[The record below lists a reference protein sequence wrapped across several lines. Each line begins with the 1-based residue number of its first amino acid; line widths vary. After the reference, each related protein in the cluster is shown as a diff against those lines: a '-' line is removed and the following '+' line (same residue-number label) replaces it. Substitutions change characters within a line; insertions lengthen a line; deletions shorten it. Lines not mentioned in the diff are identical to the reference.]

1 MSILN
6 CSTRLCIIN
15 HTGLPAKFLF
25 TPDTPMRLQP
35 LEQAHASGTISSQAT
50 TVSEWFQEFIQLMTY
65 GPTYNKLEWTLPA
78 GAEET
83 IRLNLTSPMSFEI
96 QWTDPSVS
104 WEQHETGKWTFDI
117 SKCIDVTMHLR
128 GDVGEYV
135 QQRSFT
141 GPASVKSVHL
151 KHYVELACD
160 DDIPFS
166 IEKEPIAKMFWR
178 KDINLQGLV
187 GSS

>member
-25 TPDTPMRLQP
+25 TPETPMRLQP
-35 LEQAHASGTISSQAT
+35 LEQAHVSGTISSQAT

-65 GPTYNKLEWTLPA
+65 GPTYNKLEWTLSP

-83 IRLNLTSPMSFEI
+83 IRINLSSPMSFQI
-96 QWTDPSVS
+96 NWSDPSVS

-141 GPASVKSVHL
+141 GPSSVKSIHL
-151 KHYVELACD
+151 KHYLELACD

-166 IEKEPIAKMFWR
+166 IEKGPIAKMFWR

>member
-6 CSTRLCIIN
+6 CSTRLCIVN
-15 HTGLPAKFLF
+15 HTGLPAKFSF

-35 LEQAHASGTISSQAT
+35 LGQAHATGNISSQAT
-50 TVSEWFQEFIQLMTY
+50 SISEWFQEFVQLMTY
-65 GPTYNKLEWTLPA
+65 GPTYNKLDWTIAP
-78 GAEET
+78 GVEET
-83 IRLNLTSPMSFEI
+83 VRLNVSSPMAFQIEWS
-96 QWTDPSVS
+96 DPSVS
-104 WEQHETGKWTFDI
+104 WEQHEPGKWTFDI

-135 QQRSFT
+135 QQRTFG
-141 GPASVKSVHL
+141 GPASVKSVNL

-166 IEKEPIAKMFWR
+166 IEREAVSKMFWR
-178 KDINLQGLV
+178 KDINLKGLV

>member
-15 HTGLPAKFLF
+15 HTGLPATFSF
-25 TPDTPMRLQP
+25 TPESPMRLQP
-35 LEQAHASGTISSQAT
+35 TGQAHATGNISSQAT
-50 TVSEWFQEFIQLMTY
+50 SITEWFQEFVQLMTY
-65 GPTYNKLEWTLPA
+65 GPTYNKLEWKLAP

-83 IRLNLTSPMSFEI
+83 IRVNVDGKMTFEI
-96 QWTDPSVS
+96 DWTDPSVS
-104 WEQHETGKWTFDI
+104 WEQHESGKWSFDI

-128 GDVGEYV
+128 GDIGEYV
-135 QQRSFT
+135 QQRTFN
-141 GPASVKSVHL
+141 GPASVTSVYL
-151 KHYVELACD
+151 KHNVELACD
-160 DDIPFS
+160 DSIPFS
-166 IEKEPIAKMFWR
+166 IEKAAVSKMFWR

>member
-15 HTGLPAKFLF
+15 HTGLPAKFFF

-35 LEQAHASGTISSQAT
+35 VGQSHVSGTISSQAT
-50 TVSEWFQEFIQLMTY
+50 TIAEWFQEFIQLMTY

-78 GAEET
+78 GEEET
-83 IRLNLTSPMSFEI
+83 IRLNLVGPMTFEI
-96 QWTDPSVS
+96 EWTDPSVS
-104 WEQHETGKWTFDI
+104 WEQRETGKWSFDI
-117 SKCIDVTMHLR
+117 SKCIDVTVHLR

-135 QQRSFT
+135 QQRSFN
-141 GPASVKSVHL
+141 GPSTVKAVCL
-151 KHYVELACD
+151 KHYVELTCD

-166 IEKEPIAKMFWR
+166 IEKEPVSKMFWR